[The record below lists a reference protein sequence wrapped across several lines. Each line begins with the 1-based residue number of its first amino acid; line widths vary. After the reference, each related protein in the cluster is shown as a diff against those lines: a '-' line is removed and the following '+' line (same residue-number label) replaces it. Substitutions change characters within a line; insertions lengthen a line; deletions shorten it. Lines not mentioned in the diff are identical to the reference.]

1 VPQDPFE
8 DAPQALRR
16 VYAFVAFRIGSGHDA
31 EDITSETLTRAL
43 KHRDQYDPSRG
54 SPVVWMI
61 GIARRVMADRARA
74 DHVPATAGTEWPGRA
89 PMRRLELM
97 AEPPEVA
104 DPAEVAEQA
113 ATRMT
118 VRDAVGSLPDRDRE
132 LISLRYGADL
142 SADQIAEL
150 LDMRRNAV
158 EVALH
163 RAMTRLREVVTA
175 ESRANSA

>member
-1 VPQDPFE
+1 
-8 DAPQALRR
+8 

-31 EDITSETLTRAL
+31 EDVTSETLTRAL

-74 DHVPATAGTEWPGRA
+74 EQVPATASAAWPGRA
-89 PMRRLELM
+89 PVRRLELM
-97 AEPPEVA
+97 AEPPEVE
-104 DPAEVAEQA
+104 DPFDVAEQV
-113 ATRMT
+113 ATRIT
-118 VRDAVGSLPDRDRE
+118 VRDAVASLSDRDRE

-142 SADQIAEL
+142 SADQIAAL

-163 RAMTRLREVVTA
+163 RAMTRLREVVIA
-175 ESRANSA
+175 QSQAQSA